1 MMMMKMMI
9 YYVLKSLNLG
19 EDIMHFWFVKETAS
33 RRFHSCC
40 CVLELYA
47 GKFKK
52 KKKNTHTH
60 TKEKEEEEDGKKK
73 LITFF

>member
-19 EDIMHFWFVKETAS
+19 EDIMHFWLVKETAS

-40 CVLELYA
+40 CVLELCA

-52 KKKNTHTH
+52 KKKKHTHTH
-60 TKEKEEEEDGKKK
+60 KKK
-73 LITFF
+73 RRRRRWKKKN